1 MTEEGKSNITS
12 AYPAPPA
19 HYKLFTSENID
30 RLQEHFESDG
40 QAPLSAFNTLDPT
53 NGPLPDINSVPKD
66 LQGLIP
72 PPLPDNGAYRTFNT
86 VHYVNTTPASELPTA
101 PSQEQLVQVLRQ
113 ILLKFLHITHLLS
126 LDPSMKFYVPAWTE
140 LERLFKEMHTGI
152 NAWRPHQAREMLIQ
166 MMEEQIHTIRAESE
180 RCRQSVQKA
189 REVVEGIGKEDV
201 KTKQPRAVEDGR
213 KDSGEEIARKRKK
226 SREKRVWDVIQR
238 EVGKVGDDNDI
249 VQTNGVQ

>member
-1 MTEEGKSNITS
+1 MAEDGKSNITS

-19 HYKLFTSENID
+19 HYKLFTSENVD
-30 RLQEHFESDG
+30 RLQEHFESSG
-40 QAPLSAFNTLDPT
+40 QAPLSAFNPLDPN
-53 NGPLPDINSVPKD
+53 NGPLPDINSIPKD

-72 PPLPDNGAYRTFNT
+72 PPLPENGAYRTFNT
-86 VHYVNTTPASELPTA
+86 IHYVNPTPASELPTT

-113 ILLKFLHITHLLS
+113 ILVKFLHITHLLS
-126 LDPSMKFYVPAWTE
+126 LDPSMKYYVPAWTE

-152 NAWRPHQAREMLIQ
+152 NAWRPHQAKEMLIQ

-201 KTKQPRAVEDGR
+201 KTKQTGVVEVRGKESR
-213 KDSGEEIARKRKK
+213 EEEAWKRKK

-238 EVGKVGDDNDI
+238 EVGKIGDDNDI
-249 VQTNGVQ
+249 AQTNGFN